1 LHRVTEGRSAW
12 PVLTATPAHLA
23 EDEFVPAA
31 DRETVAAMPRIL
43 IVTGE
48 ASGDLHGANLAK
60 AIAALDPTVELVGVG
75 GAAMRAAGVALVPGI
90 PQLDVMGLIGFS
102 AVGAM
107 IRRIRAIRT
116 VLKTQAWDLV
126 VLIDNP
132 GLNFHFARVAKAAG
146 RRVLY
151 YIAPQIWAWRPRRMK
166 WIQRRV
172 DHVVV
177 ILPFEA
183 ELYRR
188 AGVRCTFVGHPLLD
202 VVASQYDRGALRTK
216 FGMCESG
223 PVVGLLPGSRAGEV
237 ESLLPVLLAA
247 AQRLIAAEPKTQFLL
262 AQASSIDDNLLQAH
276 LRQSPVPVS
285 VAYDQA
291 SEVMAASDVLLVAS
305 GTATLQA
312 AVVGTPMVLLY
323 KAPWLTYRLA
333 RALITV
339 KWIGLVN
346 LVAGRSIVRELIQ
359 EEATADRVAQEALRL
374 LRDRAAY
381 DEMKRGLREVRELLG
396 EPGASHRTAQVVLS
410 ACRA

>member
-1 LHRVTEGRSAW
+1 MEGRTGH
-12 PVLTATPAHLA
+12 PVRQAPPTHLV
-23 EDEFVPAA
+23 EDEFVGA
-31 DRETVAAMPRIL
+31 DHGKAVSPMPRIL

-60 AIAALDPTVELVGVG
+60 AIMALDSTAELVGIG
-75 GAAMRAAGVALVPGI
+75 GAAMRAAGVALVPGV
-90 PQLDVMGLIGFS
+90 PQLDLMGLIGIS
-102 AVGAM
+102 ALGAVL
-107 IRRIRAIRT
+107 RRIRAIRT
-116 VLKTQAWDLV
+116 VLKTQPWDLV

-132 GLNFHFARVAKAAG
+132 GLNFHFARVAKSAG
-146 RRVLY
+146 HRVLY
-151 YIAPQIWAWRPRRMK
+151 YIAPQIWAWRPRRIK

-177 ILPFEA
+177 ILPFEPD
-183 ELYRR
+183 LYRR

-202 VVASQYDRGALRTK
+202 AVAPRYDRSALRTK
-216 FGMCESG
+216 FGLHEGG

-237 ESLLPVLLAA
+237 ESLLPVLLEA
-247 AQRLIAAEPKTQFLL
+247 AQRLVAAEPKTQFLL

-276 LRQSPVPVS
+276 LRHSPVPVR
-285 VAYDQA
+285 VASDQA

-346 LVAGRSIVRELIQ
+346 LVADRSIVKELIQ
-359 EEATADRVAQEALRL
+359 EEATADHVAQEALRL

-381 DEMKRGLREVRELLG
+381 DEMKRGLQEVRELLG

-410 ACRA
+410 ECRA

>member
-1 LHRVTEGRSAW
+1 
-12 PVLTATPAHLA
+12 
-23 EDEFVPAA
+23 
-31 DRETVAAMPRIL
+31 MPRIL

-60 AIAALDPTVELVGVG
+60 AIAVLDPTVELVGVG

-202 VVASQYDRGALRTK
+202 VVASQYDRGGLRTK

-237 ESLLPVLLAA
+237 ESLLPVLLEA